1 MKDKKTNPF
10 QNKYLVPVFAS
21 TAALAWAAA
30 FPLIKMGISYFSIAP
45 NDTGAKTLFAGIR
58 FFFAGVLVLII
69 SAATHRNFKI
79 GGKKQWGMM
88 VLFGIVN
95 TALHYFFFY
104 LGLSNSTG
112 SRSAILDSLG
122 TFLLIIFACI
132 FFKGEK
138 MTLKKIIGCLLGFG
152 GILLVN
158 AGSSLQESGAFT
170 LKGDGMIICSA
181 LCAAFGGILTR
192 IVTEKSDALVA
203 TGYSLS
209 IGGGLLIIAG
219 AAMGGK
225 LTEIT
230 LGGIIVL
237 ILLILVS
244 SLGFSLYNQLIS
256 LNPVGEVAIYNALIP
271 VMGVI
276 LSCLLLKEPFSAKY
290 IAAGI
295 MVTAGICVVNATFK
309 KSKKKD

>member
-10 QNKYLVPVFAS
+10 QNKYIVPVFAS

-138 MTLKKIIGCLLGFG
+138 MTVKKIIGCLLGFG

-170 LKGDGMIICSA
+170 LKGDGMIFCSSVRRVRRNTHKNSYRKVRRTCRNGIFPFNRRWTSYYRRSSNGRKTDRNNSGRNNSANFADTCIITGIFA
-181 LCAAFGGILTR
+181 LQPAYKPKPCGR
-192 IVTEKSDALVA
+192 S
-203 TGYSLS
+203 GYLQRPYSRYGRYPLLS
-209 IGGGLLIIAG
+209 A
-219 AAMGGK
+219 
-225 LTEIT
+225 
-230 LGGIIVL
+230 
-237 ILLILVS
+237 S
-244 SLGFSLYNQLIS
+244 
-256 LNPVGEVAIYNALIP
+256 
-271 VMGVI
+271 
-276 LSCLLLKEPFSAKY
+276 
-290 IAAGI
+290 
-295 MVTAGICVVNATFK
+295 
-309 KSKKKD
+309 

>member
-1 MKDKKTNPF
+1 MKNKVSNPF
-10 QNKYLVPVFAS
+10 QNKYLVPVFAA

-30 FPLIKMGISYFSIAP
+30 FPLIKMGISYFAIAS
-45 NDTGAKTLFAGIR
+45 NDTGAKTLFAGVR
-58 FFFAGVLVLII
+58 FFLAGLLVLII
-69 SAATHRNFKI
+69 AKATHRNFKI
-79 GGKKQWGMM
+79 GGKKQWGLM
-88 VLFGIVN
+88 VLFGVVN

-122 TFLLIIFACI
+122 TFLLIIFACF
-132 FFKGEK
+132 FFKSEK
-138 MTLKKIIGCLLGFG
+138 MTVKKIIGCLLGFG

-170 LKGDGMIICSA
+170 LKGDGMMICSA
-181 LCAAFGGILTR
+181 LCAAFGGVLTR
-192 IVTEKSDALVA
+192 IVTEKSDALVS

-209 IGGGLLIIAG
+209 IGGVLLIIAG
-219 AAMGGK
+219 AVMGGR
-225 LTEIT
+225 LTEIN
-230 LGGIIVL
+230 LKGIIVL
-237 ILLILVS
+237 VLLILVS

-290 IAAGI
+290 IAAGV
-295 MVTAGICVVNATFK
+295 MVTAGICVINATFK
-309 KSKKKD
+309 KSNNKD